1 MSRTAGWLNGGGT
14 GYCPTMTIRV
24 PKELVER
31 DPTVLA
37 PMIDLAAVSD
47 DEPGHGR
54 RRRGGGFSYTDAFG
68 AALTETEVERIQA
81 LAIPPAWAD
90 VWICPDAD
98 GYLQATGLDEAG
110 RKQYRYH
117 EEFRSFC
124 DDRKFARLVYFGRAI
139 VKIRQASTRALHE
152 PLGSRDHAIA
162 AAVTLIDRELL
173 RVGNHGSASSGH
185 YGATTLTVDHVVGD
199 VVGDG
204 FVALEYTAK
213 SGKERK
219 VIVED
224 DDLADVLTDL
234 AADAD
239 DELFWF
245 NEGPDSER
253 RRATASDINRFIVE
267 HAGTAFTAKDF
278 RTWGGSRTAL
288 AARAEGDGVLDAIDA
303 AAEELGNTRAVARSS
318 YVHPLVADSPQARL
332 DDVWS
337 SSRSSKWLDRSESA
351 LIKLLTSGG

>member
-1 MSRTAGWLNGGGT
+1 
-14 GYCPTMTIRV
+14 MTVRV

-31 DPTVLA
+31 DPELLA
-37 PMIDLAAVSD
+37 AAIDLSYVPD
-47 DEPGHGR
+47 DEPGHSR
-54 RRRGGGFSYTDAFG
+54 RRRGTGFSYADALG
-68 AALTETEVERIQA
+68 ESLSRTVLERIEA
-81 LAIPPAWAD
+81 LAIPPAWED

-98 GYLQATGLDEAG
+98 GYLQAVGTDEAG

-139 VKIRQASTRALHE
+139 VKIRKASAAALTE

-173 RVGNHGSASSGH
+173 RVGNDQSASNGH

-199 VVGDG
+199 G

-213 SGKERK
+213 SGQDRE

-234 AADAD
+234 AEDAD
-239 DELFWF
+239 NELFWF
-245 NEGPDSER
+245 DDGPDGER
-253 RRATASDINRFIVE
+253 RRATASDINRFIIE
-267 HAGTAFTAKDF
+267 HAGTAFSAKDF

-288 AARAEGDGVLDAIDA
+288 EARAEGERVLDAIDA

-318 YVHPLVADSPQARL
+318 YVHPAVAEAEQSAVDAA
-332 DDVWS
+332 WS
-337 SSRSSKWLDRSESA
+337 SSRNSKWLDRSESA
-351 LIKLLTSGG
+351 LIKLLG